1 MHHGIRPAAKE
12 DIPALVELWQ
22 TCFHDSEAYINL
34 FYAHNFERMLTLV
47 YECEGEVVSMLHL
60 MKAAFVNGAS
70 RQDARLIYATG
81 TLPAKRKKG
90 YISALLNYAKD
101 LARQQGFALFLKP
114 SNEALTAYYQKFDFT
129 PDAYFRCV
137 SFEAGEPISLEFS
150 PLSARNYNRLRD
162 GAFAAYPYVKWEDAH
177 IDWAIRENAF
187 FGGETLTF
195 AWQGNTYFLL
205 GYPEGDTLVVSE
217 TDLPPAGLKQ
227 CSGAFCARFGTKR
240 ILAYLPAFACDEG
253 ERVLS
258 SVVYRNEINNTYV
271 NLILI

>member
-1 MHHGIRPAAKE
+1 MHHGIRTAAKE
-12 DIPALVELWQ
+12 DIPALVDLWQ

-60 MKAAFVNGAS
+60 MQAAFVNGAS

-90 YISALLNYAKD
+90 YMSALLEYAKD
-101 LARQQGFALFLKP
+101 LARQQGFGLFLKP
-114 SNEALTAYYQKFDFT
+114 STDALTAFYQKCDFV
-129 PDAYFRCV
+129 PDAYFHCV
-137 SFEAGEPISLEFS
+137 SFEAGEPILIEFS
-150 PLSARNYNRLRD
+150 PLSARDYNRLRD
-162 GAFAAYPYVKWEDAH
+162 SAFAVYPYVKWEDAH

-205 GYPEGDTLVVSE
+205 GYPEGDTLVVNE
-217 TDLPPAGLKQ
+217 TNLPPAGLKQ
-227 CSGAFCARFGTKR
+227 CSGSFCARFGTKK
-240 ILAYLPAFACDEG
+240 IFAYLPTFACEEG
-253 ERVLS
+253 ECMLS
-258 SVVYRNEINNTYV
+258 SVVYHNEINNTYV